1 MQDKM
6 AKRENFPPERKKSE
20 RILERLGENFE
31 MGIRASGSES
41 SVYKIRPCPPLTMAQ
56 WKEESFSACLH
67 FGESLLMLLIYK

>member
-1 MQDKM
+1 MNEWRI
-6 AKRENFPPERKKSE
+6 KRENFPSERKKSE

-31 MGIRASGSES
+31 MGIRASSSGSES

-67 FGESLLMLLIYK
+67 FGESLLMLLI